1 MIYRTKDEKL
11 VKAIYYMVVCSA
23 NTNDLDAI
31 DQVNDLMMERW
42 GWAVGEMGLDDKQ
55 SDIQLFQR
63 AANWTIRQMETR
75 TKPW

>member
-63 AANWTIRQMETR
+63 AANWTIRRMEKKV
-75 TKPW
+75 KP